1 MRPSTGLVVAVC
13 LLGSFWSCSG
23 DAPPP
28 LAPAPQ
34 PRPKP
39 KPKPDAGVQPDA
51 SVDAG
56 AEGAGADGGVGDGG
70 AGEDAGAP
78 LDAFVQVSSKP
89 TGSFVTVDG
98 QDAGETPVKV
108 PVASGSAHQVKVV
121 RGGYFV
127 ETRQVSPGVGET
139 ARVDVTLRPGA
150 TLRVTSDPPDASVT
164 VNGELV
170 LEATP
175 GVTAAFAPNKSV
187 EVAVSYPGYDTFTKK
202 LKVKGEQKLDVKL
215 TASLKVGITSSP
227 TEAQVTVDG
236 KPVGTTPVD
245 VFLSARG
252 KHTVAV
258 TKPGWSTVKKV
269 LSGPQDDAVVH
280 FTLSDL
286 ELEKFEAEVAKALKA
301 YDKAN
306 DALEATQQR
315 AQENP
320 KFEAQLEAAEAEME
334 KATAALEEAERQL
347 AAAKAKRAR

>member
-1 MRPSTGLVVAVC
+1 MRTSTGFVGAVC
-13 LLGSFWSCSG
+13 LFFSFWSCSEE
-23 DAPPP
+23 APPP
-28 LAPAPQ
+28 PAVPAV
-34 PRPKP
+34 PARPAA
-39 KPKPDAGVQPDA
+39 KPDAGVKPDA

-56 AEGAGADGGVGDGG
+56 AGEAGTDGGPGDGG
-70 AGEDAGAP
+70 EGEDAGAP
-78 LDAFVQVSSKP
+78 LDAFVEVASKP
-89 TGSFVTVDG
+89 TGSPVTVDG

-108 PVASGSAHQVKVV
+108 PVASGSKHQVKVA
-121 RGGYFV
+121 RGGFFV
-127 ETRQVSPGVGET
+127 ETREVEPTAGET

-187 EVAVSYPGYDTFTKK
+187 EVAVSFPGYDTFTKK

-215 TASLKVGITSSP
+215 TASIQVGITSSP
-227 TEAQVTVDG
+227 TEAQVTLDG

-269 LSGPQDDAVVH
+269 LSGPQKDLVH

-286 ELEKFEAEVAKALKA
+286 ELEKYEADVAKALKA

-306 DALEATQQR
+306 DALEATQKR

-334 KATAALEEAERQL
+334 KATAELEEAERQL